1 MEALK
6 QVVNESEASK
16 AIFRALSKRLR
27 FRRHTNIQF
36 FQYQLQ
42 TVSKEEILSTFKRLQ
57 TLGLGLVVYGR
68 GKNPDKFLWY
78 YNLKDISQLAQGKK
92 TLDQCQRFASVTQQ
106 DAPELNLVKGLKRDR
121 VEALIKML
129 QLIID

>member
-6 QVVNESEASK
+6 QVVNQSEATK
-16 AIFRALSKRLR
+16 AIFKALGKRVR

-42 TVSKEEILSTFKRLQ
+42 TVSKEEIITTFKRLQ
-57 TLGLGLVVYGR
+57 ELGLGVVVYGR
-68 GKNPDKFLWY
+68 GKNPDKFIWN
-78 YNLKDISQLAQGKK
+78 YNLKDIYKVAQGKK
-92 TLDQCQRFASVTQQ
+92 TLDECQRLVLVTNETHEEPKMR
-106 DAPELNLVKGLKRDR
+106 DGPKRDKIER
-121 VEALIKML
+121 LIKLL